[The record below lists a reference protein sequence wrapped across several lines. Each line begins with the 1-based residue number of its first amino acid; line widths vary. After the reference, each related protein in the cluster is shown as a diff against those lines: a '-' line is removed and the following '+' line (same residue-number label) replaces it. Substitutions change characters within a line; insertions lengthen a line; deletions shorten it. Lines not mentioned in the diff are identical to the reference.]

1 MVRSLQT
8 FLALAISF
16 LLSPVAAGQA
26 SGERTVQI
34 PDESI
39 GIEDL
44 GLERLLPSARELLE
58 LGGGLADRHRAE
70 LIHRLQCWIDGLEG
84 CAPADLNDPRV
95 REIRRFLGTGPK
107 DRDGA
112 VVIRFPD
119 ETRIQVRL
127 QRVSDLDPQDW
138 DQRTYEAI
146 VIPQTLDAP

>member
-1 MVRSLQT
+1 MVRSFQM

-16 LLSPVAAGQA
+16 LLSPAASGQA
-26 SGERTVQI
+26 GGERTVRI
-34 PDESI
+34 SDESI
-39 GIEDL
+39 GIEVL
-44 GLERLLPSARELLE
+44 GLERQLPSARELLG
-58 LGGGLADRHRAE
+58 LGSGSADRNRAE
-70 LIHRLQCWIDGLEG
+70 LIHRLQCWIDGLER

-112 VVIRFPD
+112 VIIRFPD

-127 QRVSDLDPQDW
+127 QRVSDLDPHDW

-146 VIPQTLDAP
+146 VLPQTLDAP